1 VDAFFDELPDQPLE
15 RFTMTLRGGKHGL
28 LTNSTDIC
36 AAPPFAS
43 VSSIAQNNIG
53 AKFDTVLR
61 GTCGGKKG
69 AKGKGKAA
77 KGQKG
82 KGNKKG
88 SK

>member
-1 VDAFFDELPDQPLE
+1 
-15 RFTMTLRGGKHGL
+15 MTLRGGKHGL

-61 GTCGGKKG
+61 GTCGGKGK
-69 AKGKGKAA
+69 AKGEA
-77 KGQKG
+77 QKG
-82 KGNKKG
+82 KGHKKG
-88 SK
+88 AK